1 MLKQHIQIGLDEPK
15 ATGFSLES
23 LKLTSHSFDTYW
35 PKLEES
41 SIVAMILD
49 PRYKL
54 DIINNKDKKKEAKEK
69 LGAIFSQYEEEKAT
83 REQDST
89 NTQASTSKNKSS
101 IPAITKLK
109 EKIIPLAQ
117 RFFTQSLDKSKLKP
131 EVSIYL
137 SEPRVNN
144 FEEDILKWWKI
155 NQLRFPI
162 LSKMARDFL
171 AAQAS
176 SVPSERGFSRSGLT
190 VTSLRNS
197 LHPETVQ
204 K

>member
-1 MLKQHIQIGLDEPK
+1 M
-15 ATGFSLES
+15 
-23 LKLTSHSFDTYW
+23 
-35 PKLEES
+35 
-41 SIVAMILD
+41 
-49 PRYKL
+49 
-54 DIINNKDKKKEAKEK
+54 
-69 LGAIFSQYEEEKAT
+69 
-83 REQDST
+83 
-89 NTQASTSKNKSS
+89 
-101 IPAITKLK
+101 
-109 EKIIPLAQ
+109 
-117 RFFTQSLDKSKLKP
+117 
-131 EVSIYL
+131 

-197 LHPETVQ
+197 LHPDTVRFLMCLNSWL
-204 K
+204 KLNLD

>member
-1 MLKQHIQIGLDEPK
+1 
-15 ATGFSLES
+15 
-23 LKLTSHSFDTYW
+23 
-35 PKLEES
+35 
-41 SIVAMILD
+41 MILD

-109 EKIIPLAQ
+109 EKIIPFAQ

-131 EVSIYL
+131 EVSTYL

-162 LSKMARDFL
+162 LSKMA
-171 AAQAS
+171 
-176 SVPSERGFSRSGLT
+176 
-190 VTSLRNS
+190 
-197 LHPETVQ
+197 
-204 K
+204 

>member
-23 LKLTSHSFDTYW
+23 LKLMSHSFDTYW

-69 LGAIFSQYEEEKAT
+69 LGAMRKKRLLASK
-83 REQDST
+83 
-89 NTQASTSKNKSS
+89 TQ
-101 IPAITKLK
+101 
-109 EKIIPLAQ
+109 Q
-117 RFFTQSLDKSKLKP
+117 
-131 EVSIYL
+131 
-137 SEPRVNN
+137 
-144 FEEDILKWWKI
+144 ILKHQHQRT
-155 NQLRFPI
+155 NLQ
-162 LSKMARDFL
+162 FL
-171 AAQAS
+171 LLLNLK
-176 SVPSERGFSRSGLT
+176 R
-190 VTSLRNS
+190 
-197 LHPETVQ
+197 